1 MLMKHYIIHTY
12 IFVYVLFSVSMAL
25 ILAHFS
31 NFEKKSHTKYSTYS
45 AMYMGNKENILKHMK
60 DNEPLDS
67 VKY

>member
-1 MLMKHYIIHTY
+1 MLMKHYITHTY

-45 AMYMGNKENILKHMK
+45 AMYMDNGKYPETHEG
-60 DNEPLDS
+60 NEPLDS

>member
-1 MLMKHYIIHTY
+1 
-12 IFVYVLFSVSMAL
+12 MAL

-45 AMYMGNKENILKHMK
+45 AMYMDNKENILKHMK